1 MRRINDGENVQH
13 KGSLK
18 QELAEKRVKG
28 GKHSWRQSDGARCVA
43 ALGRTVAA
51 GCSRRW
57 GSQAPWGKQWPGS
70 KPWVGMR
77 CQSPLGPALW
87 PPRCPALGRGLV
99 LGLAKR
105 WGAANTA
112 DAVPVTAAEVQPW
125 WVQAGNGREEW
136 DSAGPLPSVV
146 IPILL

>member
-1 MRRINDGENVQH
+1 M
-13 KGSLK
+13 
-18 QELAEKRVKG
+18 
-28 GKHSWRQSDGARCVA
+28 
-43 ALGRTVAA
+43 
-51 GCSRRW
+51 
-57 GSQAPWGKQWPGS
+57 
-70 KPWVGMR
+70 
-77 CQSPLGPALW
+77 
-87 PPRCPALGRGLV
+87 

-112 DAVPVTAAEVQPW
+112 DAVPGTAAEVQPW